1 MYTHTHPKKENKT
14 EKDRGNKNEVL
25 YQERDDWMGPE
36 KKKSILSTKWCGASL
51 AKHNTLKIFNLF

>member
-14 EKDRGNKNEVL
+14 EKDRGNRNEVL

-36 KKKSILSTKWCGASL
+36 KKKIYSVYKMVWSIFSKAQYT
-51 AKHNTLKIFNLF
+51 

>member
-1 MYTHTHPKKENKT
+1 MKYYIKKETIEWAQK
-14 EKDRGNKNEVL
+14 
-25 YQERDDWMGPE
+25 

>member
-36 KKKSILSTKWCGASL
+36 KKK
-51 AKHNTLKIFNLF
+51 NLFCLQNGVEHL